1 MTAMFSTVSHLHQL
15 HEVLKVLLLVDGE
28 LAVVVDD
35 AIVLHFAVTADAQGI
50 IARIVGALP
59 HQEQTCLWRVKQPLG
74 LLPSYLPMK
83 PTTGREE
90 RRRIKVRKGRGEANW
105 YVRENW

>member
-15 HEVLKVLLLVDGE
+15 HEVLEVLLLINGE

-35 AIVLHFAVTADAQGI
+35 AIVLHFAVAADAQGI
-50 IARIVGALP
+50 ITRIVGALP
-59 HQEQTCLWRVKQPLG
+59 HKEQTCLWGVEQPLC

-83 PTTGREE
+83 PATRREE
-90 RRRIKVRKGRGEANW
+90 RQKMKVRKGKEGVKW
-105 YVRENW
+105 REGG